1 MLCYLPPTRLY
12 ISPSDTSPHRHPHLV
27 LQRRATRQRRRQQD
41 PDRQQVRLGGE
52 AGGQHGTRAGA
63 CQRARHPIH
72 GGQRQEQHQR
82 REGFLQPSRRYQ
94 EEDCGHTATAAAST
108 TIWRERWQWRGRCG
122 WWVGQ
127 ELLLNRQRMAA
138 CVSASLGSLKFLLRQ
153 VDIRTGRSFG
163 VWALG
168 CESSGQLH
176 LLYSNMTSVLEFQI
190 KWNVSRLH

>member
-1 MLCYLPPTRLY
+1 VLR
-12 ISPSDTSPHRHPHLV
+12 RHPDMV
-27 LQRRATRQRRRQQD
+27 LQRRATCDGRREQD
-41 PDRQQVRLGGE
+41 PHRQQVRLGREARRLYRARASVGE
-52 AGGQHGTRAGA
+52 
-63 CQRARHPIH
+63 RARHTLH